1 MKNFQEF
8 IGVSIPEIDKVFE
21 ELEHLFNDYRFEGIN
36 MQFDSRVELKDAH
49 QFTKDIFDKV
59 EENLIRLNRLITTAV
74 VRIMAE
80 ENSEE
85 KNDYLLTLAEANL
98 SIAMKKNNLYTDLY
112 EDFRP
117 IFEESKEFLAKTTN

>member
-1 MKNFQEF
+1 MNNFQEF
-8 IGVSIPEIDKVFE
+8 IGVSIPEIDKVFD

-36 MQFDSRVELKDAH
+36 KQFDSRVELKDAH

-59 EENLIRLNRLITTAV
+59 EENLIHLNRLITTAV

-80 ENSEE
+80 ESSEE
-85 KNDYLLTLAEANL
+85 RNDYLLTLAEANL

-117 IFEESKEFLAKTTN
+117 VFEESKEFLAKNN